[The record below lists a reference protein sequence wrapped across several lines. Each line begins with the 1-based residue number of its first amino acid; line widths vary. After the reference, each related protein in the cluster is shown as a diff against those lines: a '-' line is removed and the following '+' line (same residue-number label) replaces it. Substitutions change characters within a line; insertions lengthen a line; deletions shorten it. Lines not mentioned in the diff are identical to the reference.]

1 MFQAEVELLQSVEGQ
16 LKEDVTSL
24 QSRNAQLET
33 EKKDIIAKLD
43 VGMGSHEAHVREM
56 NSKLEA
62 LTVSK
67 NSLT

>member
-1 MFQAEVELLQSVEGQ
+1 MFQAEVELFQSVEGR

-33 EKKDIIAKLD
+33 EKNDTIVKLD
-43 VGMGSHEAHVREM
+43 ASMENHEAHVREM

-62 LTVSK
+62 LTVST